1 MGGSCHGKT
10 FLARHFTIDLQP
22 HIWLFK
28 EDFSLS
34 LSLSLSLSQASSL
47 LLSFTLS
54 VSIVKYGTNLSIRVL
69 SSLYARHKLH

>member
-1 MGGSCHGKT
+1 MGGSCHSKT

-22 HIWLFK
+22 HIWLSK

-34 LSLSLSLSQASSL
+34 LSQAFSL

>member
-28 EDFSLS
+28 EDF
-34 LSLSLSLSQASSL
+34 SLSLSLSQASSL

>member
-34 LSLSLSLSQASSL
+34 LSQAFSL

-69 SSLYARHKLH
+69 SPLYARHKLH